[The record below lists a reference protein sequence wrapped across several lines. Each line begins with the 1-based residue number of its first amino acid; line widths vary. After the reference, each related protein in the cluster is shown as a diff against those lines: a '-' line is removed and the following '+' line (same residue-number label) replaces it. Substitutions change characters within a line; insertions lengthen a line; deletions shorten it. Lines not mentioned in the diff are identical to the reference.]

1 MSNWFKSKSL
11 LLQISLIMLLGFSIG
26 TLLTA
31 LLVTNERQQNISS
44 ISSSV
49 TVNRVLALVEILSG
63 VPETLHGNIIEASQG
78 ADLQLSIAHQPMV
91 SKHQLLKLSKA
102 QRAQFARVQAVDVRL
117 RAVNNKRHN
126 GHSNKGHARGRHG
139 GKGMQGMHRQS
150 MGYLPVV
157 SGSVQLGSGKWLN
170 FTSSIDEKSLQWS
183 WYLLLSLLFIA
194 LLTTLLM
201 LWTIKNS
208 LKPVKDLADAADRMG
223 THRDFTP
230 LKLDVPSDIKPTIE
244 AFNKMQRQLQEYIN
258 DRTKMMAAIS
268 HDLRTPI
275 TSLRLQLEF
284 IEDSEDKTNMH
295 NTLLNMEKMIA
306 ATLAFAQDQSNLEA
320 SQKINLD
327 SLIQTI
333 VDDYQDRNIKNLKY
347 DQDSIGTCSL
357 PPINLRRMIENLINN
372 SLQYAG
378 GEQACI
384 SILCRYS
391 GNKLIIQVLD
401 SGPGITEDKLQEVL
415 KPFVRLDKARDTNA
429 SSVGLGLAIT
439 RSLIQSYGGQLTLSN
454 RSEGGLCAELM
465 FPFNADR
472 EKLK

>member
-1 MSNWFKSKSL
+1 MSDWFKSRSL
-11 LLQISLIMLLGFSIG
+11 LQQISLIMVLGFSIG

-63 VPETLHGNIIEASQG
+63 VPETLHNNIIEASRG
-78 ADLQLSIAHQPMV
+78 SDMQLSIALQPMV
-91 SKHQLLKLSKA
+91 SKHRLLKLSKS
-102 QRAQFARVQAVDVRL
+102 QRAQFARLQAVDVRL
-117 RAVNNKRHN
+117 RAVNRQHGS
-126 GHSNKGHARGRHG
+126 GHSNKAHSRGRHG
-139 GKGMQGMHRQS
+139 GRGMQGMHRQS

-170 FTSSIDEKSLQWS
+170 FTSSIEEKSLQWS

-194 LLTTLLM
+194 VLTTLLM

-208 LKPVKDLADAADRMG
+208 LKPVKDLADAAERMG

-244 AFNKMQRQLQEYIN
+244 AFNKMQQQLQEYIN

-306 ATLAFAQDQSNLEA
+306 ATLAFAQDHVNLEA
-320 SQKINLD
+320 PQKVNLD

-333 VDDYQDRNIKNLKY
+333 VDDYQDRNIKNIKY
-347 DQDSIGTCSL
+347 DEDGIGSCRL
-357 PPINLRRMIENLINN
+357 PPINLRRMMENLINN

-378 GEQACI
+378 EQACI
-384 SILCRYS
+384 SVLSRRAAD
-391 GNKLIIQVLD
+391 KLIIQVLD
-401 SGPGITEDKLQEVL
+401 NGPGIAADKLQEVL

-439 RSLIQSYGGQLTLSN
+439 RSLIQAYGGQLTLTN
-454 RSEGGLCAELM
+454 RPEGGLCAELM
-465 FPFNADR
+465 FPLITDR